1 MKNHIVCTQ
10 ARAIVMLGL
19 LLCILKLQDNCFVK
33 SLAECGRPESKSDS
47 LGMYSLGCKV
57 NPSLWVFL

>member
-10 ARAIVMLGL
+10 ARAISMLGL

-33 SLAECGRPESKSDS
+33 SLAGCDRQESKSDS
-47 LGMYSLGCKV
+47 LGMYNLDCKA
-57 NPSLWVFL
+57 NSCT